1 MRLCHYLLQ
10 QGYPA
15 DVITL
20 LTAYTGQV
28 LVVKDIMSKDK
39 DFYSGTVID
48 LSPPSAQSA
57 PAYE

>member
-39 DFYSGTVID
+39 DFYSGTAVSYTHLTLPTITKV
-48 LSPPSAQSA
+48 
-57 PAYE
+57 